1 MIWLDAQLSPH
12 LAPWIKANFAID
24 CKHVIDIELRE
35 ANDYEIFFAAK
46 AVNVIILTKDADFLE
61 LLLRHKAP
69 PKILWLTC
77 GNTSTKRLGM
87 LLRNQLRIALDM
99 LESGEDLVEITD

>member
-12 LAPWIKANFAID
+12 LAPWIKANFPID
-24 CKHVIDIELRE
+24 CMHVRDLDFRE
-35 ANDYEIFFAAK
+35 ADDLQIFFAAK
-46 AVNVIILTKDADFLE
+46 TTNVIILTKDADFLE

-77 GNTSTKRLGM
+77 GNTSTKRLGF
-87 LLRNQLRIALDM
+87 LLRNQLQTALDI
-99 LESGEDLVEITD
+99 LDSGEDLVEITD

>member
-12 LAPWIKANFAID
+12 LAPWIKANFAMN
-24 CKHVIDIELRE
+24 CKHVRELDLRE
-35 ANDYEIFFAAK
+35 ADDLDIFFAAK
-46 AVNVIILTKDADFLE
+46 TADVIILTKDADFLE

-77 GNTSTKRLGM
+77 GNTSTKRVGM
-87 LLRNQLRIALDM
+87 LLRNQLQIALD
-99 LESGEDLVEITD
+99 LLKSGEDLVEITD